1 MNVHYKINSM
11 YLQIHLNFHA
21 TFKVQENN
29 QAIKNIF

>member
-11 YLQIHLNFHA
+11 FTNTLNFHA